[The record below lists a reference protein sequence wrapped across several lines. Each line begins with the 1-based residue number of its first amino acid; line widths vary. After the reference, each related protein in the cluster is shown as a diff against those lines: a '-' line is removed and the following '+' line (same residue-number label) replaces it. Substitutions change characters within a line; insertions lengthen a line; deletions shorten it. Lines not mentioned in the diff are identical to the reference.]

1 MDEQDDGGSLTYVK
15 PSSLMVVQ
23 QNPALL
29 GAAQELDAKFAA
41 KVTSS

>member
-1 MDEQDDGGSLTYVK
+1 
-15 PSSLMVVQ
+15 MVVQ

-29 GAAQELDAKFAA
+29 SAAQELDAKLAALAA